1 VVFPVETL
9 PLTGA
14 ITVHRDKLFG
24 LAALVLV
31 VAALEQQLQWTLLL
45 MPLILV
51 SQLVFILGLSYLFA
65 GTLLVIA
72 LFIFVR
78 VKQNSGTLA

>member
-1 VVFPVETL
+1 MVFPVETL

-14 ITVHRDKLFG
+14 ITVWTDKLFG

-65 GTLLVIA
+65 GTLLVVA
-72 LFIFVR
+72 LFIFVW
-78 VKQNSGTLA
+78 VKQNSGTLV

>member
-1 VVFPVETL
+1 M
-9 PLTGA
+9 
-14 ITVHRDKLFG
+14 
-24 LAALVLV
+24 LV

-78 VKQNSGTLA
+78 VKQNSGTLV